1 VQSVAFTPDGKRLL
15 LAQSFPSD
23 APPTIRL
30 LNMANGRDIGKMD
43 SPAPYVELTGFSDD
57 GKWFCLF
64 RVEPTNAIC
73 VYETETFKEVW
84 RVEDPK
90 DVKRRLQGGQLTA
103 DRKLL
108 FVAKPEDNAF
118 RFFEVGTGKGVRA
131 FAVSKWPRGWG
142 AVFLTD
148 GKTMVTFGDE
158 HRHWRYWDITSGKVR
173 REVRIAPLCSH
184 TRVSPDGRWL
194 LGVPEDDTLAVF
206 EMEDGKEVM
215 RTKLPVKRLSHAFSP
230 DGRYFV
236 VGTADKGFS
245 LYRLPDAVK

>member
-1 VQSVAFTPDGKRLL
+1 HHDWPRADNPAVAFTPDGKAYLTIGDDKGYKTRLRLWDVETGGLRWELSVPRCVVQSLAFTPDGKHLL

-30 LNMANGRDIGKMD
+30 LNMTNGRDVRKMD

-103 DRKLL
+103 DRQLF
-108 FVAKPEDNAF
+108 FVAQPGDNALP
-118 RFFEVGTGKGVRA
+118 FFQGGNRQGVRA
-131 FAVSKWPRGWG
+131 LPVSKLPPRRG
-142 AVFLTD
+142 A
-148 GKTMVTFGDE
+148 
-158 HRHWRYWDITSGKVR
+158 
-173 REVRIAPLCSH
+173 
-184 TRVSPDGRWL
+184 
-194 LGVPEDDTLAVF
+194 GVP
-206 EMEDGKEVM
+206 
-215 RTKLPVKRLSHAFSP
+215 
-230 DGRYFV
+230 
-236 VGTADKGFS
+236 
-245 LYRLPDAVK
+245 